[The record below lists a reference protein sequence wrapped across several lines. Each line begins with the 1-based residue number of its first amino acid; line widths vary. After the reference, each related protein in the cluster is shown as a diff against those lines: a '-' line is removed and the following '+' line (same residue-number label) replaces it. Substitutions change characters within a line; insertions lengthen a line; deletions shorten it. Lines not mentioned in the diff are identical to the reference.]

1 MNSPNCTYDTQVM
14 EIPAVLFLIFNRPDL
29 TKMVFNRI
37 REVRPEHLYIAADGP
52 RKNNPTD
59 VEKCKETRRIVDL
72 IDWNCE
78 VKTLFREE
86 NLGCGQAVRSAIDWF
101 FSQEESGII
110 LEDDC
115 LPDPT
120 FFQYC
125 AELLL
130 RYKDVEKIGVI
141 SGDQFV
147 KTEDLKTSYYF
158 TNFPHLWGWATWR
171 RVWINYDFNMK
182 DWPAKRQTHLIR
194 KKTRSSYYADKWKGI
209 FDRVHDGKIDTW
221 DYQLVYMLWIKN
233 QLCIAPKINLVT
245 NVGFGTNATHTTNPK
260 DTRYLVNSS
269 SMSFPLSHPDHIR
282 PDLQKDR
289 ADQMHVFGDCPSMV
303 RRIQRNFRSFFSKSS
318 IKGK

>member
-1 MNSPNCTYDTQVM
+1 MKTFCMNSPNCTYDTQVM

-86 NLGCGQAVRSAIDWF
+86 NLGCGQAVKSATDWF

-182 DWPAKRQTHLIR
+182 DWPRVSQTKLLTDLTGS
-194 KKTRSSYYADKWKGI
+194 KYYADKWKEI
-209 FDRVHDGKIDTW
+209 FGKVFEGKIDTW
-221 DYQLVYMLWIKN
+221 DYQFVFMLWVKN
-233 QLCIAPKINLVT
+233 QLSIAPKNNLVI
-245 NVGFGTNATHTTNPK
+245 NIGFGPGATHTTNQKELKHVVDLNP
-260 DTRYLVNSS
+260 VN
-269 SMSFPLSHPDHIR
+269 FPLLHPNKIQR
-282 PDLQKDR
+282 NLNKEKSDLV
-289 ADQMHVFGDCPSMV
+289 HVFGESPSLLEKTIRSV
-303 RRIQRNFRSFFSKSS
+303 RFFL
-318 IKGK
+318 GV